1 MYKVHIHH
9 SELIFQSTHDIQAN
23 TSIAFYNDFE
33 WSSVYEQLKTSP
45 FPLKYVVF
53 HESPEEVFDDF
64 SENFLLIKA
73 AGGIVQNEHSQILM
87 IHRLSKWDL
96 PKGKME
102 QGEDAV
108 STALREVEEECGIA
122 NLQISHPEPIIT
134 FHTYELNGTHIL
146 KQTYWYHMRSLSK
159 GNLIPQ
165 IEEGIDLVRWVSKG
179 SDLQEKLQNTF
190 QNIRN
195 LLAKL

>member
-9 SELIFQSTHDIQAN
+9 SELIFQTSHELNAN

-33 WSSVYEQLKTSP
+33 WSSVYEQLKNSP

-53 HESPEEVFDDF
+53 HESPEEAFDDF
-64 SENFLLIKA
+64 SENFLVIKA
-73 AGGIVQNEHSQILM
+73 AGGIVQNEHNQVLM

-102 QGEDAV
+102 EGENEIA
-108 STALREVEEECGIA
+108 TALREVEEECGIA
-122 NLQISHPEPIIT
+122 NLQITNPHPSIT
-134 FHTYELNGTHIL
+134 FHTYEMNNAHIL
-146 KQTYWYHMRSLSK
+146 KQTFWFQMRASVN
-159 GNLIPQ
+159 GHLIPQ
-165 IEEGIDLVRWVSKG
+165 KEEGIDQVKWVSKG
-179 SDLQEKLQNTF
+179 DDLQEKLQNTF

-195 LLAKL
+195 LLAEF